1 MPRCQRLDTFF
12 RAITYLKI
20 AMATTRRTDADVLH
34 DVRDLFRLTLDEIA
48 GTGISRR
55 TWVRI
60 EQGDMHELSPGVRAR
75 LARLRMFMEIVG
87 QMPYTAAR
95 AWAIRPLRT
104 MGGKTPRDLVQ
115 TPTGLAYLTARLKSR
130 GELVAT

>member
-1 MPRCQRLDTFF
+1 
-12 RAITYLKI
+12 
-20 AMATTRRTDADVLH
+20 MATTTRTDADVLR
-34 DVRDLFRLTLDEIA
+34 DVRDLFRLTLDEVA

-60 EQGDMHELSPGVRAR
+60 EQGDAHELSSGVRTR
-75 LARLRMFMEIVG
+75 LAQLREFMEIVG
-87 QMPYTAAR
+87 QTPYTEAR

-115 TPTGLAYLTARLKSR
+115 TPTGLAYLIARLKSR